1 MLINTGDR
9 IVNKQ
14 YSLGIE
20 FSTQSVKIVVLDI
33 NEHTVA
39 YTGKFDYD
47 IQFPR
52 YNTKGGVLPVDNDNI
67 RHTAPFMLIEA
78 IDMTFKKLVEDKIDL
93 TKIAAVKIDAMQHCT
108 IYTDKNLAGVLSNLV
123 PQKDLLQQLKPVISR
138 QTSPI
143 WEDHSPV
150 EQAEYLTREL
160 SSKGGINNITGNKA
174 ELRFPGPQIMKWAK
188 ESRDEYN
195 NTAHIF
201 LLSAFITSV
210 LSGTIVGVDTGDGWG
225 TNLNTLDINN
235 PGWSKDVFKVIDSY
249 LKNNNIAADAAF
261 DEENKLTQ
269 KIGAITHYD
278 QPMGKIS
285 DYFVKKYN
293 LDPNTV
299 ILAGTGDN
307 PATLLGCGGG
317 VVISLGSSYTVNGVM
332 TDIKPAQEG
341 EYNVFGYTKGTAMS
355 LTCFSNGGKLHEEF
369 LRKYILKS
377 EQGQISADTWAEYAK
392 FAGPDKIGEDESLML
407 PYLMAETVPLKDKG
421 IIRDGFDA
429 EEAGINIRALH
440 ISQVLALKLHSKQL
454 SGLNRICI
462 VGGASGNKF
471 FRQLITDAFEAES
484 YIIKN
489 ADFAAP
495 FGCALA
501 AARYAL
507 DISYEQAVD
516 IFVEKEE
523 GSTLIPD
530 KENSDIF
537 KVLVK
542 RYSELEKRN

>member
-1 MLINTGDR
+1 M
-9 IVNKQ
+9 NKQ

-20 FSTQSVKIVVLDI
+20 FSTQSVKIVVLDM
-33 NEHTVA
+33 NKHNAV
-39 YTGKFDYD
+39 YKGKFDYD
-47 IQFPR
+47 VQFPR
-52 YNTKGGVLPVDNDNI
+52 YNTKGGVLRLDNDDI
-67 RHTAPFMLIEA
+67 RHTSPFMLIEA
-78 IDMTFKKLVEDKIDL
+78 IELTFKKLAEEKIDL
-93 TKIAAVKIDAMQHCT
+93 GKIAAVKVDAMQHCT
-108 IYTDKNLAGVLSNLV
+108 VYTDKHLSGVLSNLD
-123 PQKDLLQQLKPVISR
+123 PQKDLIQQLKPIISR

-143 WEDHSPV
+143 WEDRSPV
-150 EQAEYLTREL
+150 KEAEYLTREL
-160 SSKGGINNITGNKA
+160 SSQGGINNITGNKA
-174 ELRFPGPQIMKWAK
+174 ELRFPGPQVMKWAK
-188 ESRDEYN
+188 GSADEYN
-195 NTAHIF
+195 NTAYIF

-210 LSGTIVGVDTGDGWG
+210 LSGTVAGVDTGDGWG

-235 PGWSKDVFKVIDSY
+235 PDWSNKVLEVIDSY
-249 LKNNNIAADAAF
+249 LGVEDAA
-261 DEENKLTQ
+261 EGEGNKLGE
-269 KIGAITHYD
+269 KIGTIIHYD
-278 QPMGKIS
+278 QPIGKVS

-293 LDPNTV
+293 LDPNAV

-317 VVISLGSSYTVNGVM
+317 IVLSLGSSYTVNGVM

-369 LRKYILKS
+369 LCKYVLKS
-377 EQGQISADTWAEYAK
+377 EQGQITADIWAEYAK
-392 FAGPDKIGEDESLML
+392 LAGPDKIGEDEPLML
-407 PYLMAETVPLKDKG
+407 PYLMAETVPLRNKG
-421 IIRDGFDA
+421 IVRDGFDA
-429 EEAGINIRALH
+429 EDARTNIRALH

-454 SGLNRICI
+454 SNEKQICI

-471 FRQLITDAFEAES
+471 FRQLITDAFGASS

-523 GSTLIPD
+523 GSTLAPN
-530 KENSDIF
+530 KENTDIF
-537 KVLVK
+537 QGLVK
-542 RYSELEKRN
+542 RYSELEGT